1 MHNNTL
7 RDYYDLND
15 LYIEKPNIRNK
26 TKLYCDTVGTK
37 WDGKS
42 TDLAVQIISKKIG
55 LHYK

>member
-1 MHNNTL
+1 MVSIVGL
-7 RDYYDLND
+7 LND
-15 LYIEKPNIRNK
+15 LHTEKPNIRNK

-55 LHYK
+55 LNYKK